1 MHQAGFSPVVT
12 LVGESANGFTA
23 RLLSVLVRLGRM
35 APESAGLCRVPR
47 VFTRGRI
54 AATLAVHGLQRTG
67 CARLFSV
74 AALWKRDGRWKLRR
88 MSSESAERRS
98 CFVVLDGLTSLAL
111 LGYGRELLFGMVQ
124 ELDDATATRR
134 QSSRGACE
142 AQPLK
147 RTATGQPLNG
157 GKRSAD
163 AEAN

>member
-1 MHQAGFSPVVT
+1 
-12 LVGESANGFTA
+12 
-23 RLLSVLVRLGRM
+23 
-35 APESAGLCRVPR
+35 
-47 VFTRGRI
+47 
-54 AATLAVHGLQRTG
+54 
-67 CARLFSV
+67 
-74 AALWKRDGRWKLRR
+74 

>member
-1 MHQAGFSPVVT
+1 MVLQHASFP
-12 LVGESANGFTA
+12 
-23 RLLSVLVRLGRM
+23 VLVRLGRM
-35 APESAGLCRVPR
+35 GPRIRGFVSCSTPFSRVEELLQPLLCMGC
-47 VFTRGRI
+47 RGR
-54 AATLAVHGLQRTG
+54 
-67 CARLFSV
+67 
-74 AALWKRDGRWKLRR
+74 KLRPSLFR
-88 MSSESAERRS
+88 RCALEKRRAVETETDELESAERRS

-111 LGYGRELLFGMVQ
+111 LGYGRGLLFGMVQ